1 MPSFKFAAI
10 VVVAVGAFPVTEV
23 KAQGA
28 PSSAAAPAGMRDPGN
43 PKAAVP
49 AATYTSAFELYRPNA
64 DVEVGAW
71 RDLNDN
77 VGRIGGWRV
86 YGREASAD
94 PVAPGKPIAN
104 GKAEG
109 PSPAP
114 APAQVHK
121 H

>member
-1 MPSFKFAAI
+1 MSSSKCAVFVF
-10 VVVAVGAFPVTEV
+10 VAVAALPVTGE
-23 KAQGA
+23 AQGTL
-28 PSSAAAPAGMRDPGN
+28 PGAAAPAGMRDPGD
-43 PKAAVP
+43 PRAIVPP
-49 AATYTSAFELYRPNA
+49 AAYVSAFRRYRPNA

-94 PVAPGKPIAN
+94 PVAPGKPTAN
-104 GKAEG
+104 GKAEE

-114 APAQVHK
+114 ARAQGHK

>member
-1 MPSFKFAAI
+1 MSSFKFA
-10 VVVAVGAFPVTEV
+10 VFVFVAVAALPVTGAE
-23 KAQGA
+23 AQGTL
-28 PSSAAAPAGMRDPGN
+28 PGAAAPAGMRDPGD
-43 PKAAVP
+43 PRAIVPP
-49 AATYTSAFELYRPNA
+49 AAYMSAFRRYRPNA

-94 PVAPGKPIAN
+94 PIAPGKPIAN

-114 APAQVHK
+114 AQGHK

>member
-1 MPSFKFAAI
+1 MSSFKSAVF
-10 VVVAVGAFPVTEV
+10 VFVAVAGLPVTGE
-23 KAQGA
+23 AQGTL
-28 PSSAAAPAGMRDPGN
+28 PGAATRTGTRDPGD
-43 PKAAVP
+43 PRAIVPP
-49 AATYTSAFELYRPNA
+49 AAYVSAFRRYRPNA

-94 PVAPGKPIAN
+94 PVAPGKPIAD

-114 APAQVHK
+114 AQGHK